1 MKEERVKRILE
12 NLSDEYQSSN
22 VLASRIGVSS
32 KTIRNEIK
40 DINMILKNQGAFI
53 ETNPKKGVRLVV
65 TDFDVY
71 SSYFDSLTV
80 FNRDD
85 IPSTQEQRV
94 QQLRNNN
101 FTRMTIL

>member
-53 ETNPKKGVRLVV
+53 ETKPKKGVRLVV